1 MAEPPPLSDPDAPP
15 SRRAFVGRLLRGG
28 VALGVLGG
36 VSAIAAVR
44 TGGYAVDPARARRLR
59 FLAPWQLAVVDA
71 VAARMCLADV
81 AYDAPGAPPTPAEVE
96 VGLFVDAFFADC
108 APAQQRDG
116 RALLG
121 FVEHAWPLACGRVRR
136 FTALDDRARDAV
148 LTQME
153 SSSLDLVRGAFASLK
168 SLLFMGYYR
177 DPRTWGVVG
186 YDGPLVNRPPDGW
199 TPKRY
204 LVRGA
209 GGP

>member
-1 MAEPPPLSDPDAPP
+1 MPAPPHPPPPDAPP

-28 VALGVLGG
+28 GALAVLGG

-71 VAARMCLADV
+71 VASRMCVADV
-81 AYDAPGAPPTPAEVE
+81 PYDAPGAPPTPLEVE
-96 VGLFVDAFFADC
+96 VGLFVDAFFAEC
-108 APAQQRDG
+108 AAPQQRDG

-121 FVEHAWPLACGRVRR
+121 FVEHAWPLACGRARR
-136 FTALDDRARDAV
+136 FTALDDGARDAV
-148 LTQME
+148 LAQME
-153 SSSLDLVRGAFASLK
+153 SSSLDLVRGAFRSLK

-177 DPRTWGVVG
+177 DPRTWGVIG
-186 YDGPLVNRPPDGW
+186 YDGPLVDRPPQGW
-199 TPKRY
+199 TPKRF
-204 LVRGA
+204 LIRGT